1 MWKERKVER
10 KNKGKNVRKE
20 GGEDDVKSA
29 ETELDFRVFVW
40 DLFVLIT
47 CLKGCRFRPCLS
59 WFSWV

>member
-29 ETELDFRVFVW
+29 ETELDFRV
-40 DLFVLIT
+40 LCGI
-47 CLKGCRFRPCLS
+47 CLS
-59 WFSWV
+59 